1 MHMQNRELI
10 RKQSFGKFL
19 NDVCHYT
26 LEFQHLDNDS
36 SNPFKAKFHVENGR
50 VVPECTFG
58 TGELKGLI
66 ASADENEPIAGAR
79 IRIYSGE
86 TLGENL
92 VRTFIRMKQVII
104 QLII

>member
-1 MHMQNRELI
+1 MEIEHLGNNAKNR
-10 RKQSFGKFL
+10 RKK
-19 NDVCHYT
+19 
-26 LEFQHLDNDS
+26 
-36 SNPFKAKFHVENGR
+36 KFHVENGR

-92 VRTFIRMKQVII
+92 VRTIYTDETGNYSVDNLTAGTYSIEIAATGYKKYDRNH
-104 QLII
+104 